1 MRARH
6 GDTELITW
14 GNAFIFRRGRD
25 YNSVFPSPQHR
36 CQRPNVHA
44 ALLPSLEESL
54 AERLVFRPESS
65 NLMYGMYKSLFE

>member
-1 MRARH
+1 MATPSSLPGGMRSFFVEA
-6 GDTELITW
+6 GVIM
-14 GNAFIFRRGRD
+14 D

-54 AERLVFRPESS
+54 GERLVFRPESS